1 MSEETSWCALTGS
14 SGLLGRFQSYY
25 HSSVLHL
32 GIRSQFVL
40 GLTWMFHT
48 ENMMVL
54 LVGGMNWCQTIGSRV
69 LWSVLS
75 VCVWVFFFLFFVFF
89 FVLFCFCFCFIHHRW
104 HLCFCCWQHWSGRLR
119 GVGTFPAM
127 ASCHQGLPMAS
138 PPVKGLGQT
147 ENLA

>member
-54 LVGGMNWCQTIGSRV
+54 LVGGMNWCKTIGSRV

-89 FVLFCFCFCFIHHRW
+89 FFCFVFVFVLSTTDGTCAFVVGSIGVEDWGEWGPFRPW
-104 HLCFCCWQHWSGRLR
+104 H
-119 GVGTFPAM
+119 PAIK
-127 ASCHQGLPMAS
+127 ACPWLLHQS
-138 PPVKGLGQT
+138 KGLVKQRT
-147 ENLA
+147 